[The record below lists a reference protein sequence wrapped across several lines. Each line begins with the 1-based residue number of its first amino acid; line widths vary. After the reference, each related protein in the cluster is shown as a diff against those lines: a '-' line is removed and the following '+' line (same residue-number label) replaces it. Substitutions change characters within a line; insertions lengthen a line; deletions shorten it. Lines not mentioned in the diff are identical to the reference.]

1 MKRSFVHSVTRYV
14 STACLPAIDFIHFS
28 AILFLSNTKDSMKN
42 LSILGSTGS
51 IGINTLKVAR
61 HLKDKFRI
69 VALAAKSNVDLLEQQ
84 AREFHPELICVYDE
98 KMAMELKRKLPEVE
112 VVAGLEGLQ
121 AVATH
126 GKAEMVIS
134 AMTGTKGLAPTVAA
148 IQAGK
153 NVGLANKES
162 LVSGGELIMS
172 LIKKNGVHLL
182 PIDSEHSALFQCLN
196 GEDPKK
202 IDRMILTA
210 SGGPFRTWSSEQLAQ
225 ISVEQALAH
234 PTWNMGPKVTIDCST
249 LMNKGLEAIEAHW
262 LFSVPMEQIE
272 VVIHPQSLIHSMI
285 EFTDGSIMA
294 QMGEPSMLVPIQ
306 YAMTYP
312 ERDQGMLPRFDFTR
326 IHEFQFYPPDFKKF
340 PCLGLAF
347 EAIRQG
353 GSLPC
358 YMNAANEVL
367 VNRFLNKEI
376 GWQDIS
382 NKLEKLMNAHP
393 LSKVDTLE
401 DVLTIDEIAREEA
414 KKA

>member
-1 MKRSFVHSVTRYV
+1 
-14 STACLPAIDFIHFS
+14 
-28 AILFLSNTKDSMKN
+28 MKN

-51 IGINTLKVAR
+51 IGLNTLKVAR

-69 VALAAKSNVDLLEQQ
+69 VALAAKSNIDLLEQQ
-84 AREFHPELICVYDE
+84 ALEFHPELVCVYDE
-98 KMAMELKRKLPEVE
+98 KMAMELKRKLPHVE
-112 VVAGLEGLQ
+112 VVTGLEGLQ

-134 AMTGTKGLAPTVAA
+134 AMTGTRGLAPTVAA

-202 IDRMILTA
+202 IYRMILTA
-210 SGGPFRTWSSEQLAQ
+210 SGGPFRAWSSEQLAQ

-262 LFSVPMEQIE
+262 LFSIPMEQIE

-294 QMGEPSMLVPIQ
+294 QMGEPNMIVPIQ

-312 ERDQGMLPRFDFTR
+312 ERHVGMLAKFDFTR

-340 PCLGLAF
+340 RCLSLAF

-358 YMNAANEVL
+358 YMNAANETL
-367 VNRFLNKEI
+367 VSRFLNKEI

-382 NKLEKLMNAHP
+382 NKLEKMMSAHP
-393 LSKVDTLE
+393 LSKVNTLE
-401 DVLTIDEIAREEA
+401 DVLAIDEIAREEA